1 MYTEDT
7 LLHMRYL
14 CHKQEIVRVIEFK
27 MGRVLKIFLGYF
39 LFILFKGNDYTF
51 KGSSP
56 VIFIFAS
63 LVSGSLLLKERICS
77 IGANWIKFIPLIVD
91 LIMEGFP

>member
-1 MYTEDT
+1 
-7 LLHMRYL
+7 
-14 CHKQEIVRVIEFK
+14 

-51 KGSSP
+51 KGSNP

-63 LVSGSLLLKERICS
+63 LVSGGLLLKER
-77 IGANWIKFIPLIVD
+77 NWIKFIPLIVD